1 MSIRATILS
10 EIQDI
15 AVQQKKTLPPL
26 RDDLGI
32 LESGLDSLCVAIL
45 VATLDEKL
53 GFDPFDGDGPTV
65 FPVTFGELIGLY
77 EHAAA

>member
-10 EIQDI
+10 EIQTI
-15 AVQQKKTLPPL
+15 AIQQKKTLPPL

-53 GFDPFDGDGPTV
+53 NIDPFEGDGPVT

-77 EHAAA
+77 EHASV